1 MSNEEQDILATSF
14 ESSVINSALN
24 RIDGPEPDVEREWE
38 ALERRLHRGRRV
50 WAVAWRV
57 AAMAAACGLLIV
69 MMRTTRHDA
78 TTVSDMPALSET
90 AVEPARIYTPDTDG
104 RVVEVGSDD
113 AAQQGVAQQLPNE
126 LVELKTPV
134 GEDLHATLS
143 DGTKVWLN
151 SGSTMRL
158 YKYFSD
164 KERRVRL
171 SGEAYFEVRH
181 NADRPFIVETDYFTV
196 NDLGTSFNV
205 KAYSKSEA
213 AVALVDGK
221 VAVQTAGD
229 PVELK
234 PGQVAAVKNGAIAVS
249 AVDTYPLTQRKDGL
263 FYFNEATLKDV
274 MTEIARWYGRSVA
287 FENGENINMRIHF
300 VDERS
305 LSLKDIVNDL
315 NNIDGVQ
322 VFLGADDIIVR

>member
-1 MSNEEQDILATSF
+1 MSNEKQDILATDF
-14 ESSVINSALN
+14 ESSIINSALN

-38 ALERRLHRGRRV
+38 ALERRLHRRRRV
-50 WAVAWRV
+50 WTAAWRV
-57 AAMAAACGLLIV
+57 AAVAAACGLLIV
-69 MMRTTRHDA
+69 MLRTTKQA
-78 TTVSDMPALSET
+78 TTGGGMPALSET
-90 AVEPARIYTPDTDG
+90 TVEPAHVYTPDTDG
-104 RVVEVGSDD
+104 HVVAVGSDD
-113 AAQQGVAQQLPNE
+113 TAPQGVTQQLPNE

-171 SGEAYFEVRH
+171 SGEAYFEVQH
-181 NADRPFIVETDYFTV
+181 NAVRPFVVETDYFTV

-213 AVALVDGK
+213 SVALVDGK
-221 VAVQTAGD
+221 VAVQVAGE

-234 PGQVAAVKNGAIAVS
+234 PGQVAAVRNGTIAVA
-249 AVDTYPLTQRKDGL
+249 AVDTYPLTQRKEGL

-274 MTEIARWYGRSVA
+274 MTEIGRWYGRSVA
-287 FENGENINMRIHF
+287 IENAENMNMRIHF

-305 LSLKDIVNDL
+305 RSLQDIVNDL

-322 VFLGADDIIVR
+322 VFLGTDDIIVR